1 MPGPVGLRTAVPNPP
16 AFRSLAAKLSGFT
29 GLLVLWVT
37 FTLVTY
43 NASRSYSN
51 FQTDLRGT
59 ADSAASAI
67 AVLVADELEKGDEAA
82 VRSAVAA
89 YASAAHALTIEVFDA
104 AGASIAGSAYPGAVI
119 RAEKRAY
126 SSSGSS
132 VVGRVAVTVSPALI
146 RQRVIADIGGALL
159 VGFAVLLIGVGVAL
173 ITSRLLIM
181 PLRTLYDAMAAV
193 KNGRIAT
200 IPVARSEDELE
211 LLGRSFNS
219 MIQALAASEKE
230 VRAHQQLL
238 ECRIRERTF
247 ELQQAVESAEAASR
261 AKSEFLANMSHE
273 LRTPMNGIIG
283 MIDLTLST
291 ELTPEQ
297 ADKLSTAQSCAYSLL
312 QLLNEIL
319 DLSKI
324 SAGKILVEKLPY
336 DFRATVR
343 IALEPLTVRAY
354 QKRLAV
360 ECNIDAAVP
369 RFIHGD
375 ALRMRQVLTN
385 LVGNAIKFTDRGGVT
400 VQVRTTGSAA
410 SQLEIAVSDTGPGI
424 PEDKL
429 DLIFERFTQADG
441 TISRRYG
448 GTGLGLAISRELV
461 QMQGGVLTVE
471 STVGVGS
478 TFRFR
483 VPLEAAMP
491 DTATLTARQ
500 RPAAALTSSARSRV
514 LIAEDNPVNQRVA
527 AELLRRRG
535 YEIELVCNGAEAVE
549 RMETGTFDA
558 ILMDV
563 QMPELDGLEATR
575 KIRLNERLKDVPIIA
590 MTAHA
595 MNGDREMCISAGM
608 DGYVAKPI
616 QPDLLFKVLEFHLAQ
631 KNAHASCAS

>member
-1 MPGPVGLRTAVPNPP
+1 VPNPP

-89 YASAAHALTIEVFDA
+89 YASAANALTIQVFDA
-104 AGASIAGSAYPGAVI
+104 GGASIAGNAYPDAVI
-119 RAEKRAY
+119 RVEKRAY

-181 PLRTLYDAMAAV
+181 PLRALYDAMAAV

-200 IPVARSEDELE
+200 IPVARSDDELE

-297 ADKLSTAQSCAYSLL
+297 ADKLSTAQRCAYSLL

-336 DFRATVR
+336 DFRAMVR
-343 IALEPLTVRAY
+343 DALEPLTVRAH
-354 QKRLAV
+354 QKGLAV

-369 RFIHGD
+369 RFIQGD

-385 LVGNAIKFTDRGGVT
+385 LVGNAIKFTDRGAVT
-400 VQVRTTGSAA
+400 VQVRTPGNAA
-410 SQLEIAVSDTGPGI
+410 SELEIAVSDTGPGI
-424 PEDKL
+424 PADKL

-491 DTATLTARQ
+491 DTVTVTAPQ
-500 RPAAALTSSARSRV
+500 RTAAALTSSARTRV
-514 LIAEDNPVNQRVA
+514 LIAEDNPINQRVA

-535 YEIELVCNGAEAVE
+535 YEIELVSNGAEAVE
-549 RMETGTFDA
+549 RMENGTFDA

-595 MNGDREMCISAGM
+595 MNGDREICIRAGM

-616 QPDLLFKVLEFHLAQ
+616 QPDLLFNVLEFHLAQ
-631 KNAHASCAS
+631 KKAHASCAS